1 MCETIIERFFILKS
15 KELRRPKFLMGQG
28 KILSTTTKFNRT
40 LRTWSVYHW
49 KSNRK
54 VFCFFLKS
62 FYPLLFRV
70 KGAFFLLFS
79 TYLTVSYLC
88 WIGILLFTSW
98 KYVLVLLQKLSCPN
112 IRQKGHYCHFQK
124 PVKQTHT
131 QKPQTKQTKNLS
143 FVSTY
148 LEHPC
153 LLPQLKPQ
161 LLDWSLTQSQR
172 QIILSWKLRTG
183 GAA

>member
-15 KELRRPKFLMGQG
+15 KELRRPKKV
-28 KILSTTTKFNRT
+28 KILSTATKLNRT
-40 LRTWSVYHW
+40 LKTWSVYHW

-88 WIGILLFTSW
+88 WVGIFLFTSW
-98 KYVLVLLQKLSCPN
+98 KCVLVLLQKLSCPN
-112 IRQKGHYCHFQK
+112 IRQKGHYCYLQK
-124 PVKQTHT
+124 SVKQTHAKT
-131 QKPQTKQTKNLS
+131 PNQTKQKTWALS
-143 FVSTY
+143 A
-148 LEHPC
+148 L
-153 LLPQLKPQ
+153 
-161 LLDWSLTQSQR
+161 
-172 QIILSWKLRTG
+172 ILNTPPFSPS
-183 GAA
+183 